1 MDSAE
6 MLNIS
11 DGVHFDESIT
21 KIEYHSYSPFLS
33 TFDNNDE
40 IRICI
45 QNQNLNILICE
56 SFLYIEG
63 TVKKA
68 SDNTLS
74 TTAKLVNNYPAYL
87 FEEIRYEINGIEID
101 RVRNV
106 GHTLTLKNYISL
118 NDNES
123 KMLLN
128 AGWCPENNIDF
139 SDGNINI
146 CMPLKRILGFAEDY
160 MKIIPNVKHELILN
174 RARNDLNAII
184 SPTDDMKFEI
194 TKLQWHVPH
203 VQLHDEQKLLLYKFI
218 NSNQS
223 IKMSFRSWDMYEYK
237 VLPTTTHQVWAV
249 KSSTRLEKGRFVIF
263 ALQTN
268 RRNLK
273 EKDASR
279 FDHANLTDI
288 KVFLNSD
295 VYPYSD
301 LNIDFQ
307 NNRYALLYEMYSKFQ
322 ESYYKTNSQPLL
334 SPQQFKEIAP
344 IALINCSHQMDEIKT
359 GPVDLKIEF
368 KCKSNI
374 KPNTSAYC
382 LILHD
387 RIVEYNPLKNDVKR
401 L

>member
-1 MDSAE
+1 MYSAE

-33 TFDNNDE
+33 TFNNSDE

-45 QNQNLNILICE
+45 QNQNLNILTCE

-63 TVKKA
+63 TVKKV

-74 TTAKLVNNYPAYL
+74 ATAKL
-87 FEEIRYEINGIEID
+87 
-101 RVRNV
+101 
-106 GHTLTLKNYISL
+106 
-118 NDNES
+118 
-123 KMLLN
+123 
-128 AGWCPENNIDF
+128 
-139 SDGNINI
+139 
-146 CMPLKRILGFAEDY
+146 RILGFAEDY
-160 MKIIPNVKHELILN
+160 TKIIPNVKHELILN
-174 RARNDLNAII
+174 RARNDLNSII

-203 VQLHDEQKLLLYKFI
+203 VQLQDEQKLLLYKFI
-218 NSNQS
+218 NSGKS
-223 IKMSFRSWDMYEYK
+223 IKMSFRSWDMYEYP

-249 KSSTRLEKGRFVIF
+249 KSSTRLEKARYVIF

-279 FDHANLTDI
+279 FDHCNLTDI

-307 NNRYALLYEMYSKFQ
+307 NNRFAILYDMYSKFQ

-334 SPQQFKEIAP
+334 TPAQFKEIAP
-344 IALINCSHQMDEIKT
+344 IALINCSHQMDEIKI

-387 RIVEYNPLKNDVKR
+387 RIVEYNPLTNDVKR